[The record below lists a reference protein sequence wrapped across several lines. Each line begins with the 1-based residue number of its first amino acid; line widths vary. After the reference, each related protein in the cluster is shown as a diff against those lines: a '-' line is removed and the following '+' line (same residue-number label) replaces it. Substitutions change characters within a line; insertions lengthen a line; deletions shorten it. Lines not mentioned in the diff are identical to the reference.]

1 MKMSFGNAIEFIRE
15 HPQFKLQSKDWEVGE
30 YITWE
35 WSSDKVN
42 AVTTRL
48 LKHDNDKVSEWTPM
62 TKDLVNTEW
71 NIFT

>member
-15 HPQFKLQSKDWEVGE
+15 HPQFKLQSKDWETGE

-48 LKHDNDKVSEWTPM
+48 LKHDNDKVSEWTPT

>member
-15 HPQFKLQSKDWEVGE
+15 HPQFKLQSKDWEAWE

-48 LKHDNDKVSEWTPM
+48 LKHDDDKVSEWTPM